1 MAVEAIAATEAGTA
15 TAAGSSMF
23 GSLLGWVGLGYTA
36 FSLFNSWGA
45 YREQKKQQR
54 ALAEQ
59 QIKQS
64 NLLREKI
71 KADNAG
77 LYSAVQSSTAQTAG
91 AMGAVY

>member
-1 MAVEAIAATEAGTA
+1 MEA
-15 TAAGSSMF
+15 TAVASTGSSMF

-45 YREQKKQQR
+45 YREQKKQQK